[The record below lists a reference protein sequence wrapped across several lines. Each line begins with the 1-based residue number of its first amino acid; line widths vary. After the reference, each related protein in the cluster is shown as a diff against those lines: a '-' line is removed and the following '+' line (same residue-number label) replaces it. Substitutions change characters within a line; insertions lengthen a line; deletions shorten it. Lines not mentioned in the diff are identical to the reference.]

1 MSALRFTLPTPFVHE
16 GVSYPYCGVQLVTN
30 PSFGATSVGAQVVL
44 SLTPY
49 RVAEDDTIQVAPDG
63 AGRRSFVFG
72 DAYAQAQSDPTLAAA
87 LVTISQAIQAF
98 IAARA

>member
-1 MSALRFTLPTPFVHE
+1 MFTLRFTLPVAFVHE
-16 GVSYPYCGVQLVTN
+16 GVQYPYCGVQLVTN

-49 RVAEDDTIQVAPDG
+49 RVAEDNTIHVAPDG

-72 DAYAQAQSDPTLAAA
+72 DAYAQAQSDPALAAA
-87 LVTISQAIQAF
+87 LGAISQAIQTF
-98 IAARA
+98 ITARA